1 MNYLTAGGF
10 VAVFFGVVA
19 AGNLLIV
26 QGGALEIKAMGSIV
40 IALFGLL
47 LLFKGQQKKET

>member
-1 MNYLTAGGF
+1 M
-10 VAVFFGVVA
+10 FFGVVA